1 MLARCTVQVAN
12 LGATSG
18 AEWVS
23 LFKRHNSGT
32 YNNQWMVGRSTPEL
46 LEAGRNKDRDTLASV

>member
-1 MLARCTVQVAN
+1 MQVAN